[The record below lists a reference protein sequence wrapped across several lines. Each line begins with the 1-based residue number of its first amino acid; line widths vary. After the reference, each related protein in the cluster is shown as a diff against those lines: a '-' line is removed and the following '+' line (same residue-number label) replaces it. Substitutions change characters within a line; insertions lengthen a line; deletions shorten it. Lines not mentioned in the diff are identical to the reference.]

1 MMIIIGYII
10 SGLIIESWLIYNRVY
25 KVGEYSFT
33 IVDCFIA
40 VAVVEFWPIILILK
54 SLKIRFDI
62 ELFRI
67 VINNNEDKT

>member
-1 MMIIIGYII
+1 MIIIGYII
-10 SGLIIESWLIYNRVY
+10 SGLIIESWLIYNRVC

-67 VINNNEDKT
+67 VISNNEDKG